1 LIGRIARLSVAGND
15 TQGKETL
22 MSSSPSRRSVLAA
35 AAALSAAPILGAR
48 AQARRRLRFT
58 AVFSDQDIRAEAMR
72 GFQRDLAA
80 DFDVELH
87 LNATLFRQGT
97 ELVAIQR
104 GNVEMANLA
113 PQDLSRQIFAW
124 SVMAS
129 AYLFRDAGHMRKVF
143 DGEIGREFNRMAREQ
158 LNVHILGPLYF
169 GTRHVNLRPRKRIA
183 TPADMNGLKLRMPP
197 GETWQFLGEALGA
210 NPTPV
215 AFAELYT
222 ALQSGAVDGQD
233 NPLPTSRTMR
243 FHEVTTQ
250 FVLTS
255 HLVAYDLL
263 SVSAR
268 FWDALSPAQRE
279 ALQAAANKAIEE
291 STRRHLSQEEEMVA
305 FFRGQGLEVYAPNLD
320 AFRAEAQ
327 RRYLASSQSQSWP
340 AGILDR
346 INAVR

>member
-1 LIGRIARLSVAGND
+1 MSPLPGRRAVLS
-15 TQGKETL
+15 
-22 MSSSPSRRSVLAA
+22 A
-35 AAALSAAPILGAR
+35 AAALSAAPMLPAS
-48 AQARRRLRFT
+48 AQARRRIRFT

-72 GFQRDLAA
+72 GFQRDLAN

-104 GNVEMANLA
+104 GNVEMANLS
-113 PQDLSRQIFAW
+113 PQDISRQIPAW

-129 AYLFRDAGHMRKVF
+129 AYLFRDAAHLRAVF
-143 DGEIGREFNRMAREQ
+143 AGDIGREFNRLAREQ

-169 GTRHVNLRPRKRIA
+169 GTRHVNLRPRTRIT
-183 TPADMNGLKLRMPP
+183 TPADMRGIRLRMPP
-197 GETWQFLGEALGA
+197 GDTWQFLGEALGA

-222 ALQSGAVDGQD
+222 ALQTGAVDGQD

-255 HLVAYDLL
+255 HLIAYDVL
-263 SVSAR
+263 SISAR
-268 FWDALSPAQRE
+268 VWDALPPAQQ
-279 ALQAAANKAIEE
+279 AAVQAAADKAIDE
-291 STRRHLSQEEEMVA
+291 STRRHLAQEEEMVT
-305 FFRGQGLEVYAPNLD
+305 FFRSAGLEVYAPNVD

-327 RRYLASSQSQSWP
+327 RRYVASGQAQAWP

-346 INAVR
+346 IAAVR

>member
-1 LIGRIARLSVAGND
+1 MRSLIGR
-15 TQGKETL
+15 
-22 MSSSPSRRSVLAA
+22 RSAMAAA
-35 AAALSAAPILGAR
+35 AAALTTALISPAP
-48 AQARRRLRFT
+48 AQARRRLRFA

-72 GFQRDLAA
+72 GFQRDLQS

-97 ELVAIQR
+97 ELVALQR
-104 GNVEMANLA
+104 GNLEMGNIA
-113 PQDLSRQIFAW
+113 PQDISRQIPAW

-129 AYLFRDAGHMRKVF
+129 AYLFRDAGHMRKTFASDV
-143 DGEIGREFNRMAREQ
+143 GREFNRMAREQ
-158 LNVHILGPLYF
+158 LNIHILGPLYF
-169 GTRHVNLRPRKRIA
+169 GTRHVNLRPRRRVN
-183 TPADMNGLKLRMPP
+183 TPADMAGIKLRMPP

-222 ALQSGAVDGQD
+222 ALQTGAIDGQD

-255 HLVAYDLL
+255 HLVAYDVL

-268 FWDALSPAQRE
+268 FWDGLTPAQRD
-279 ALQAAANKAIEE
+279 AIQAAADRAIDQ
-291 STRRHLSQEEEMVA
+291 STQRHLEQEQEMVN
-305 FFRGQGLEVYAPNLD
+305 FFRSQGLEVYTPNVD

-327 RRYLASSQSQSWP
+327 RRYLASQQSQAWP
-340 AGILDR
+340 PGILDR
-346 INAVR
+346 INAIR

>member
-1 LIGRIARLSVAGND
+1 MRMHIG
-15 TQGKETL
+15 
-22 MSSSPSRRSVLAA
+22 RRSVLTAA
-35 AAALSAAPILGAR
+35 TAALALPAVSAR
-48 AQARRRLRFT
+48 AQARRRIRFT

-72 GFQRDLAA
+72 GFQTDLQSQ
-80 DFDVELH
+80 FDVELH

-113 PQDLSRQIFAW
+113 PQDLSRQIPAW

-129 AYLFRDAGHMRKVF
+129 AYLFRDADHMRKVF
-143 DGEIGREFNRMAREQ
+143 NGEIGQEFNRMARDQ
-158 LNVHILGPLYF
+158 LNVHVLGPLYF
-169 GTRHVNLRPRKRIA
+169 GTRHVNLRPRKRIN
-183 TPADMNGLKLRMPP
+183 TPADMAGMKLRMPP

-222 ALQSGAVDGQD
+222 ALQSGTVDGQD

-263 SVSAR
+263 SISSR
-268 FWDALSPAQRE
+268 FWDGLTQPQRD
-279 ALQAAANKAIEE
+279 AIQAAVNKAIDQ
-291 STRRHLSQEEEMVA
+291 STQRHLAQEQEMVA
-305 FFRGQGLEVYAPNLD
+305 FFRSQGLEVYEPDVA

-327 RRYLASSQSQSWP
+327 RRYLASAQSQAWP

-346 INAVR
+346 IAAVR

>member
-1 LIGRIARLSVAGND
+1 
-15 TQGKETL
+15 
-22 MSSSPSRRSVLAA
+22 MSSPLGRRSVLAA
-35 AAALSAAPILGAR
+35 AAALSAAPIIGAR
-48 AQARRRLRFT
+48 AQARRRIRFT

-72 GFQRDLAA
+72 GFQRDLASE
-80 DFDVELH
+80 FDVELH

-113 PQDLSRQIFAW
+113 PQDLSRQIPAW

-129 AYLFRDAGHMRKVF
+129 AYLFRDADHMQKVF
-143 DGEIGREFNRMAREQ
+143 AGPIGAEFNRMAREQ

-169 GTRHVNLRPRKRIA
+169 GTRHVNLRPRTRIT
-183 TPADMNGLKLRMPP
+183 TPADMRGLKLRMPP

-263 SVSAR
+263 SISSRV
-268 FWDALSPAQRE
+268 WDGLTPAQRDAVQGAATK
-279 ALQAAANKAIEE
+279 ALAE
-291 STRRHLSQEEEMVA
+291 STRRHLAQEEEMVA
-305 FFRGQGLEVYAPNLD
+305 FFRSQGLEVYAPNVD

-327 RRYLASSQSQSWP
+327 RRYLASAQSQTWP

>member
-1 LIGRIARLSVAGND
+1 MSSIIGRR
-15 TQGKETL
+15 TL
-22 MSSSPSRRSVLAA
+22 LAT
-35 AAALSAAPILGAR
+35 AAALATAPVLSAR
-48 AQARRRLRFT
+48 AQQRRRVRFT
-58 AVFSDQDIRAEAMR
+58 AVFSDQDIRADAMK

-80 DFDVELH
+80 DFDIELH

-113 PQDLSRQIFAW
+113 PQDFSRQIPAW

-129 AYLFRDAGHMRKVF
+129 AYLFRDVDHMTKVF
-143 DGEIGREFNRMAREQ
+143 ASPIGDDFKRMAREQ
-158 LNVHILGPLYF
+158 LNVHVLGPLYF
-169 GTRHVNLRPRKRIA
+169 GTRHVNLKPRTRIT
-183 TPADMNGLKLRMPP
+183 TPADMRGIKLRMPP

-222 ALQSGAVDGQD
+222 ALQSGTVDGQD

-263 SVSAR
+263 SVSTR
-268 FWDALSPAQRE
+268 VWDALTPAQRT
-279 ALQAAANKAIEE
+279 AMQAAADKAIAE
-291 STRRHLSQEEEMVA
+291 SSRRHVAQEQEMLD
-305 FFRGQGLEVYAPNLD
+305 FFRAQGLEVYAPNVD

-327 RRYLASSQSQSWP
+327 RRYLASTQSQGWP

-346 INAVR
+346 INAIR

>member
-1 LIGRIARLSVAGND
+1 MRMQIG
-15 TQGKETL
+15 
-22 MSSSPSRRSVLAA
+22 RRSVLTAA
-35 AAALSAAPILGAR
+35 TAALALPAVTAR
-48 AQARRRLRFT
+48 AQARRRIRFT

-72 GFQRDLAA
+72 GFQTDLQSQ
-80 DFDVELH
+80 FDVELH

-113 PQDLSRQIFAW
+113 PQDLSRQIPAW

-129 AYLFRDAGHMRKVF
+129 AYLFRDADHMRKVF
-143 DGEIGREFNRMAREQ
+143 DGEIGQEFNRMARDQ
-158 LNVHILGPLYF
+158 LNVHVLGPLYF
-169 GTRHVNLRPRKRIA
+169 GTRHVNLRPRKRIN
-183 TPADMNGLKLRMPP
+183 TPADMAGMKLRMPP

-222 ALQSGAVDGQD
+222 ALQSGTVDGQD
-233 NPLPTSRTMR
+233 NPRPTSRTMR

-263 SVSAR
+263 SISSR
-268 FWDALSPAQRE
+268 FWDGLTQPQRD
-279 ALQAAANKAIEE
+279 AIQAAVNKAIDQ
-291 STRRHLSQEEEMVA
+291 STQRHLAQEQEMVA
-305 FFRGQGLEVYAPNLD
+305 FFRSQGLEVYEPDVA

-327 RRYLASSQSQSWP
+327 RRYLASAQSQAWP

-346 INAVR
+346 IAAVR

>member
-1 LIGRIARLSVAGND
+1 MRSHTG
-15 TQGKETL
+15 
-22 MSSSPSRRSVLAA
+22 RRSVLTAGA
-35 AAALSAAPILGAR
+35 ILLAAPAL
-48 AQARRRLRFT
+48 AQARRRIRFT

-72 GFQRDLAA
+72 GFQRDLSGEL
-80 DFDVELH
+80 DVELH

-97 ELVAIQR
+97 ELVAVQR

-113 PQDLSRQIFAW
+113 PQDFSRQIPAW
-124 SVMAS
+124 SVIAS
-129 AYLFRDAGHMRKVF
+129 AYLFRDVDHMNKVF
-143 DGEIGREFNRMAREQ
+143 ASPVGEEFRKMVRDQ
-158 LNVHILGPLYF
+158 LGVQILGPLYF
-169 GTRHVNLRPRKRIA
+169 GTRHVNLKPRRRIG
-183 TPADMNGLKLRMPP
+183 TPADMAGIKLRMPP

-222 ALQSGAVDGQD
+222 ALQSGTVDGQD
-233 NPLPTSRTMR
+233 NPLPASRTMR

-268 FWDALSPAQRE
+268 FWDGLPAAQRS
-279 ALQAAANKAIEE
+279 AVQAAADKAIAE
-291 STRRHLSQEEEMVA
+291 STQRHLAQEQECLD
-305 FFRGQGLEVYAPNLD
+305 FFRAQGLEVYAPNLD

-327 RRYLASSQSQSWP
+327 RRYLASNQSQSWP

-346 INAVR
+346 INAIR

>member
-1 LIGRIARLSVAGND
+1 MRSNTGRRAVIM
-15 TQGKETL
+15 T
-22 MSSSPSRRSVLAA
+22 AA
-35 AAALSAAPILGAR
+35 AAALAVPAIGAR
-48 AQARRRLRFT
+48 AQARRRIRFT

-72 GFQRDLAA
+72 GFQAALQA

-104 GNVEMANLA
+104 GNVEMANLS
-113 PQDLSRQIFAW
+113 PQDLSRQIPAW

-129 AYLFRDAGHMRKVF
+129 AYLFRDADHMRKTF
-143 DGEIGREFNRMAREQ
+143 DGEVGREFNAMARQQ
-158 LNVHILGPLYF
+158 LNVHVLGPLYF
-169 GTRHVNLRPRKRIA
+169 GTRQVNLRPRRRIT
-183 TPADMNGLKLRMPP
+183 TPADMAGLKLRMPP

-263 SVSAR
+263 SISSR
-268 FWDALSPAQRE
+268 FWDGLTQGQRDTI
-279 ALQAAANKAIEE
+279 QAAVTGAIEQ
-291 STRRHLSQEEEMVA
+291 STRRHLEQEQEMVA
-305 FFRGQGLEVYAPNLD
+305 FFRSQGLEVYAPNVD

-327 RRYLASSQSQSWP
+327 RRYLASPQAQTWP

-346 INAVR
+346 IAAIR

>member
-1 LIGRIARLSVAGND
+1 MPSQIG
-15 TQGKETL
+15 
-22 MSSSPSRRSVLAA
+22 RRSVLASA
-35 AAALSAAPILGAR
+35 AATLVAAPAITSS
-48 AQARRRLRFT
+48 AQAQAARRRLRFT

-80 DFDVELH
+80 EFDVELH

-113 PQDLSRQIFAW
+113 PQDFSRQIPAW

-129 AYLFRDAGHMRKVF
+129 AYLFRDADHMSKVF
-143 DGEIGREFNRMAREQ
+143 ASPVGEEFKRMAREQ
-158 LNVHILGPLYF
+158 LNVQVLGPLYF
-169 GTRHVNLRPRKRIA
+169 GTRHVNLRPRTRVS
-183 TPADMNGLKLRMPP
+183 TPADLRGLKLRMPP

-222 ALQSGAVDGQD
+222 ALQSGTVDGQD

-263 SVSAR
+263 SISSRVWDGLSA
-268 FWDALSPAQRE
+268 AQK
-279 ALQAAANKAIEE
+279 AAVQAAADKAIAE
-291 STRRHLSQEEEMVA
+291 STRRHLAQEEEMVA
-305 FFRGQGLEVYAPNLD
+305 FFRGAGLEVYAPNVD

-327 RRYLASSQSQSWP
+327 RRYLASTQSQAWP
-340 AGILDR
+340 PGILDR
-346 INAVR
+346 INAIR

>member
-1 LIGRIARLSVAGND
+1 MQIG
-15 TQGKETL
+15 
-22 MSSSPSRRSVLAA
+22 RRSVMTAA
-35 AAALSAAPILGAR
+35 AAALAVPALPAR
-48 AQARRRLRFT
+48 AQARRRIRFS

-72 GFQRDLAA
+72 GFAA
-80 DFDVELH
+80 DLQSQFDVELH

-104 GNVEMANLA
+104 NNVEMANLA
-113 PQDLSRQIFAW
+113 PQDFSRQIPAW

-129 AYLFRDAGHMRKVF
+129 AYLFRDAAHMRAVF
-143 DGEIGREFNRMAREQ
+143 NGPIGAEFNRMARDQ
-158 LNVHILGPLYF
+158 LNVHVLGPLYF
-169 GTRHVNLRPRKRIA
+169 GTRHVNLKPRKRIN
-183 TPADMNGLKLRMPP
+183 TPADMAGLKLRMPP

-222 ALQSGAVDGQD
+222 ALQSGTVDGQD

-263 SVSAR
+263 SISSR
-268 FWDALSPAQRE
+268 LWDGLTQPQRD
-279 ALQAAANKAIEE
+279 AIQAAANKAIDT
-291 STRRHLSQEEEMVA
+291 STQRHLAQEQEMVA
-305 FFRGQGLEVYAPNLD
+305 FFRSQGLEVYEPDVA

-327 RRYLASSQSQSWP
+327 RRYLASTQSQAWP

-346 INAVR
+346 IAAVR

>member
-1 LIGRIARLSVAGND
+1 MTAAV
-15 TQGKETL
+15 
-22 MSSSPSRRSVLAA
+22 AA
-35 AAALSAAPILGAR
+35 AIAAPAISAR
-48 AQARRRLRFT
+48 AQARRRVRFA

-72 GFQRDLAA
+72 GFAREMQGE
-80 DFDVELH
+80 FDVELH

-97 ELVAIQR
+97 ELVALQR
-104 GNVEMANLA
+104 GNLEMANIA
-113 PQDLSRQIFAW
+113 PQDFSRQIPAW

-129 AYLFRDAGHMRKVF
+129 AYLFRDADHMRKTFASDV
-143 DGEIGREFNRMAREQ
+143 GREFNRMAREQ
-158 LNVHILGPLYF
+158 LNVHVLGPLYF
-169 GTRHVNLRPRKRIA
+169 GTRHVNLRPRKRIT
-183 TPADMNGLKLRMPP
+183 TPADMAGMKLRMPP
-197 GETWQFLGEALGA
+197 GESWQFLGEALGA

-268 FWDALSPAQRE
+268 FWDGLSAAQRDSF
-279 ALQAAANKAIEE
+279 QAAINRAIDQ
-291 STRRHLSQEEEMVA
+291 STQKHLEQEQEMLS
-305 FFRGQGLEVYAPNLD
+305 FFRSQGLDVYPPNLD

-327 RRYLASSQSQSWP
+327 KRYLAAPLSQGWP

-346 INAVR
+346 INAIR

>member
-1 LIGRIARLSVAGND
+1 MHSPIGRRAAI
-15 TQGKETL
+15 
-22 MSSSPSRRSVLAA
+22 AA
-35 AAALSAAPILGAR
+35 ASAALLTPSLVS
-48 AQARRRLRFT
+48 AQARRRIRFT
-58 AVFSDQDIRAEAMR
+58 AVFSDQDIRADAMR

-113 PQDLSRQIFAW
+113 PQDFSRQIPAW

-129 AYLFRDAGHMRKVF
+129 AYLFRDADHLAKVF
-143 DGEIGREFNRMAREQ
+143 ASPVGEEFKKMVRDQ

-169 GTRHVNLRPRKRIA
+169 GTRHVNLKPRRRIT
-183 TPADMNGLKLRMPP
+183 TPADLNGIKLRMPP

-210 NPTPV
+210 SPTPV

-222 ALQSGAVDGQD
+222 ALQTGTVDGQD

-263 SVSAR
+263 SISSR
-268 FWDALSPAQRE
+268 LWDQLTAAQR
-279 ALQAAANKAIEE
+279 AAVQAAADKAIAE
-291 STRRHLSQEEEMVA
+291 STRRHLAQEEEMIA
-305 FFRGQGLEVYAPNLD
+305 FFRSQGLEVYAPNVD

-327 RRYLASSQSQSWP
+327 RRYLASPQSQSWP
-340 AGILDR
+340 PGILER

>member
-1 LIGRIARLSVAGND
+1 MRMPIG
-15 TQGKETL
+15 
-22 MSSSPSRRSVLAA
+22 RRSVMTAA
-35 AAALSAAPILGAR
+35 AGALAVPGLPAR
-48 AQARRRLRFT
+48 AQARRRIRFT

-72 GFQRDLAA
+72 GFAA
-80 DFDVELH
+80 DLQSQFDVELH
-87 LNATLFRQGT
+87 LNASLFRQGT

-104 GNVEMANLA
+104 NNVEMANLA
-113 PQDLSRQIFAW
+113 PQDFSRQIPAW

-129 AYLFRDAGHMRKVF
+129 AYLFRDAAHMRAVF
-143 DGEIGREFNRMAREQ
+143 NGPIGAEFNRMARDQ
-158 LNVHILGPLYF
+158 LNVHVLGPLYF
-169 GTRHVNLRPRKRIA
+169 GTRHVNLKPRRRIS
-183 TPADMNGLKLRMPP
+183 TPADLAGMKLRMPP

-222 ALQSGAVDGQD
+222 ALQSGTVDGQD

-263 SVSAR
+263 SISSR
-268 FWDALSPAQRE
+268 LWDGLTQPQRD
-279 ALQAAANKAIEE
+279 AIQAAANKAIDQ
-291 STRRHLSQEEEMVA
+291 STQRHLAQEQEMVA
-305 FFRGQGLEVYAPNLD
+305 FFRSQGLEVYEPDVA

-327 RRYLASSQSQSWP
+327 RRYLASAQSQSWP

-346 INAVR
+346 IAAVR

>member
-1 LIGRIARLSVAGND
+1 MTAAV
-15 TQGKETL
+15 
-22 MSSSPSRRSVLAA
+22 AA
-35 AAALSAAPILGAR
+35 AVAAPAVSAR
-48 AQARRRLRFT
+48 AQARRRARFA

-72 GFQRDLAA
+72 GFAREMQGE
-80 DFDVELH
+80 FDVELH

-97 ELVAIQR
+97 ELVALQR
-104 GNVEMANLA
+104 GNLEMANIA
-113 PQDLSRQIFAW
+113 PQDFSRQIPAW

-129 AYLFRDAGHMRKVF
+129 AYLFRDADHMRKTF
-143 DGEIGREFNRMAREQ
+143 ASDLGREFNRMVRDQ
-158 LNVHILGPLYF
+158 LNVHVLGPLYF

-183 TPADMNGLKLRMPP
+183 TPADMAGMKLRMPP
-197 GETWQFLGEALGA
+197 GESWQFLGEALGA

-268 FWDALSPAQRE
+268 FWDGMTAAQRDSF
-279 ALQAAANKAIEE
+279 QAAINRAIDQ
-291 STRRHLSQEEEMVA
+291 STQKHLEQEQEMVS
-305 FFRGQGLEVYAPNLD
+305 FFRSQGLEVYPPNLD

-327 RRYLASSQSQSWP
+327 KRYLASPLSQGWP

-346 INAVR
+346 IDAVR

>member
-1 LIGRIARLSVAGND
+1 MSTRIGR
-15 TQGKETL
+15 
-22 MSSSPSRRSVLAA
+22 RSAITA
-35 AAALSAAPILGAR
+35 AAALAAGAAWPAR
-48 AQARRRLRFT
+48 AQAKRKIRFT
-58 AVFSDQDIRAEAMR
+58 AVFSDQDIRADAMR
-72 GFQRDLAA
+72 GFQRDLAS
-80 DFDVELH
+80 DFDIELH

-113 PQDLSRQIFAW
+113 PQDFSRQIPAW

-129 AYLFRDAGHMRKVF
+129 AYLFRDADHMNKVF
-143 DGEIGREFNRMAREQ
+143 ASPIGDEFKKMVRDQ

-169 GTRHVNLRPRKRIA
+169 GTRHVNLRPRKRIT
-183 TPADMNGLKLRMPP
+183 TPADLNGMKLRMPP

-222 ALQSGAVDGQD
+222 ALQSGTVDGQD

-263 SVSAR
+263 SISSR
-268 FWDALSPAQRE
+268 LWEQLSPAQRT
-279 ALQAAANKAIEE
+279 AVQAAADKAIAE
-291 STRRHLSQEEEMVA
+291 STRRHLAQEEEMIA
-305 FFRGQGLEVYAPNLD
+305 FFRSQGLEVYAPNVD

-327 RRYLASSQSQSWP
+327 RRYLASPQSQSWP
-340 AGILDR
+340 PGILDR
-346 INAVR
+346 ISAIR

>member
-1 LIGRIARLSVAGND
+1 MRSHTG
-15 TQGKETL
+15 
-22 MSSSPSRRSVLAA
+22 RRSVLTAA
-35 AAALSAAPILGAR
+35 AVALAAPALPAR
-48 AQARRRLRFT
+48 AQARRRIRFT

-72 GFQRDLAA
+72 GFQRDLANE
-80 DFDVELH
+80 FDVELH

-113 PQDLSRQIFAW
+113 PQDFSRQIPAW
-124 SVMAS
+124 SAMAS
-129 AYLFRDAGHMRKVF
+129 AYLFRDVDHMNKVF
-143 DGEIGREFNRMAREQ
+143 ASPIGEDFKKMARDQ
-158 LNVHILGPLYF
+158 LNVQVLGPLYF
-169 GTRHVNLRPRKRIA
+169 GTRHVNLKPRRRIA
-183 TPADMNGLKLRMPP
+183 TPADMAGIKLRMPP

-222 ALQSGAVDGQD
+222 ALQTGTVDGQD

-243 FHEVTTQ
+243 FNEVTTQ

-263 SVSAR
+263 SISSR
-268 FWDALSPAQRE
+268 TWDALTPAQRTTV
-279 ALQAAANKAIEE
+279 QAAADKAIAE
-291 STRRHLSQEEEMVA
+291 STRRHLAQEQECVDV
-305 FFRGQGLEVYAPNLD
+305 FKSQGLEVYVPNLD

-346 INAVR
+346 INAIR

>member
-1 LIGRIARLSVAGND
+1 MRSHLG
-15 TQGKETL
+15 
-22 MSSSPSRRSVLAA
+22 RRSMLTASAAVLAA
-35 AAALSAAPILGAR
+35 PSLTAM
-48 AQARRRLRFT
+48 AQTRRRLRFS
-58 AVFSDQDIRAEAMR
+58 AVFSEQDIRGDAMK

-113 PQDLSRQIFAW
+113 PQDFSRQIPAW

-129 AYLFRDAGHMRKVF
+129 AYLFRDVGHMTKVF
-143 DGEIGREFNRMAREQ
+143 ASPIGEDFKKMARDQ
-158 LNVHILGPLYF
+158 LNVQILGPLYF
-169 GTRHVNLRPRKRIA
+169 GTRHVNLKPRRRIG
-183 TPADMNGLKLRMPP
+183 TPADMAGIKLRMPP

-222 ALQSGAVDGQD
+222 ALQSGTVDGQD

-243 FHEVTTQ
+243 FYEVTTQ

-268 FWDALSPAQRE
+268 FWDGLTAAQRG
-279 ALQAAANKAIEE
+279 AIQAAADKVIAE
-291 STRRHLSQEEEMVA
+291 STQRHLAQEQECA
-305 FFRGQGLEVYAPNLD
+305 DFFKSQGLEVYAPNVD

-340 AGILDR
+340 PGILDR
-346 INAVR
+346 INAIS

>member
-1 LIGRIARLSVAGND
+1 MRMQIG
-15 TQGKETL
+15 
-22 MSSSPSRRSVLAA
+22 RRSVLTAA
-35 AAALSAAPILGAR
+35 TAALALPAVTAR
-48 AQARRRLRFT
+48 AQARRRIRFT

-72 GFQRDLAA
+72 GFQTDLQSQ
-80 DFDVELH
+80 FDVELH

-113 PQDLSRQIFAW
+113 PQDLSRQIPAW

-129 AYLFRDAGHMRKVF
+129 AYLFRDADHMRKVF
-143 DGEIGREFNRMAREQ
+143 NGEIGQEFNRMARDQ
-158 LNVHILGPLYF
+158 LNVHVLGPLYF
-169 GTRHVNLRPRKRIA
+169 GTRHVNLRPRKRIN
-183 TPADMNGLKLRMPP
+183 TPADMAGMKLRMPP

-222 ALQSGAVDGQD
+222 ALQSGTVDGQD

-263 SVSAR
+263 SISSR
-268 FWDALSPAQRE
+268 FWDGLTQPQRD
-279 ALQAAANKAIEE
+279 AIQAAVNKAIDQ
-291 STRRHLSQEEEMVA
+291 STQRHLAQEQEMVA
-305 FFRGQGLEVYAPNLD
+305 FFRSQGLEVYEPDVA

-327 RRYLASSQSQSWP
+327 RRYLASAQSQAWP

-346 INAVR
+346 IAAVR

>member
-1 LIGRIARLSVAGND
+1 MFMRSPIGRRAVI
-15 TQGKETL
+15 
-22 MSSSPSRRSVLAA
+22 AA
-35 AAALSAAPILGAR
+35 ASAALLTPSIVS
-48 AQARRRLRFT
+48 AQARRRIRFT
-58 AVFSDQDIRAEAMR
+58 AVFADQDIRADAMR
-72 GFQRDLAA
+72 GFQRDLAS
-80 DFDVELH
+80 DFDIELH

-104 GNVEMANLA
+104 NNVEMANLA
-113 PQDLSRQIFAW
+113 PQDFSRQIPAW

-129 AYLFRDAGHMRKVF
+129 AYLFRDADHMAKVF
-143 DGEIGREFNRMAREQ
+143 ASPVGEDFKRMVRDQ
-158 LNVHILGPLYF
+158 LNVQILGPLYF
-169 GTRHVNLRPRKRIA
+169 GTRHVNLKPRRRVS
-183 TPADMNGLKLRMPP
+183 TPADLNGMKLRMPP

-210 NPTPV
+210 SPTPV

-222 ALQSGAVDGQD
+222 ALQSGTVDGQD

-263 SVSAR
+263 SISSRV
-268 FWDALSPAQRE
+268 WDGLTAAQRT
-279 ALQAAANKAIEE
+279 AVQAAADKAIAE
-291 STRRHLSQEEEMVA
+291 STRRHLAQEEEMVA
-305 FFRGQGLEVYAPNLD
+305 FFRGQGLEVYAPNVD

-340 AGILDR
+340 AGILER

>member
-1 LIGRIARLSVAGND
+1 MHSSIGR
-15 TQGKETL
+15 
-22 MSSSPSRRSVLAA
+22 RSAILAA
-35 AAALSAAPILGAR
+35 AAALAAPSITAW
-48 AQARRRLRFT
+48 AQTRRRIRFT

-72 GFQRDLAA
+72 GFQRDLASE
-80 DFDVELH
+80 FDVELH

-113 PQDLSRQIFAW
+113 PQDFSRQIPAW

-129 AYLFRDAGHMRKVF
+129 AYLFRDADHMAKVF
-143 DGEIGREFNRMAREQ
+143 ASPIGEEFNRMAREQ
-158 LNVHILGPLYF
+158 LNVHVLGPLYF

-183 TPADMNGLKLRMPP
+183 TPADLNGIKLRMPP

-210 NPTPV
+210 SPTPV

-222 ALQSGAVDGQD
+222 ALQTGTVDGQD

-263 SVSAR
+263 SISSR
-268 FWDALSPAQRE
+268 LWDQLTPAQRT
-279 ALQAAANKAIEE
+279 AVQAAADKAISE
-291 STRRHLSQEEEMVA
+291 STRRHLAQEEEMIA
-305 FFRGQGLEVYAPNLD
+305 FFRGAGLEVYAPNVD

-327 RRYLASSQSQSWP
+327 RRYLASTQSQSWP

>member
-1 LIGRIARLSVAGND
+1 
-15 TQGKETL
+15 
-22 MSSSPSRRSVLAA
+22 MSLPLGRRSVLAT
-35 AAALSAAPILGAR
+35 AAALSAAPIIGAS
-48 AQARRRLRFT
+48 AQARRRIRLT
-58 AVFSDQDIRAEAMR
+58 AVFSDQDIRAEALR

-80 DFDVELH
+80 EFDVELH

-113 PQDLSRQIFAW
+113 PQDLSRQIPAW

-129 AYLFRDAGHMRKVF
+129 AYLFRDADHMRKVF
-143 DGEIGREFNRMAREQ
+143 AGPIGQDFNRMAREQ
-158 LNVHILGPLYF
+158 LNIHVLGPLYF
-169 GTRHVNLRPRKRIA
+169 GTRHVNLRPRTRIT
-183 TPADMNGLKLRMPP
+183 TPADMRGLKLRMPP

-263 SVSAR
+263 TISSRV
-268 FWDALSPAQRE
+268 WDGLTPAQRQ
-279 ALQAAANKAIEE
+279 AVQAAADKAIDE
-291 STRRHLSQEEEMVA
+291 STRRHLTQEDEMIA
-305 FFRGQGLEVYAPNLD
+305 FFRGQGLEVYAPNVD

-327 RRYLASSQSQSWP
+327 RRYLASTQSQGWP
-340 AGILDR
+340 QGILER
-346 INAVR
+346 IAAVR

>member
-1 LIGRIARLSVAGND
+1 MRSHTG
-15 TQGKETL
+15 
-22 MSSSPSRRSVLAA
+22 RRSVLTAA
-35 AAALSAAPILGAR
+35 AAALAAPALPAL
-48 AQARRRLRFT
+48 AQQARRRIRFT

-72 GFQRDLAA
+72 GFQRDLASE
-80 DFDVELH
+80 FDVELH

-113 PQDLSRQIFAW
+113 PQDFSRQIPAW

-129 AYLFRDAGHMRKVF
+129 AYLFRDVEHMNKVF
-143 DGEIGREFNRMAREQ
+143 ASPVGEDFKKMVRDQ
-158 LNVHILGPLYF
+158 LNVQILGPLYF
-169 GTRHVNLRPRKRIA
+169 GTRHVNLKPRRRIA
-183 TPADMNGLKLRMPP
+183 TPADMAGIKLRMPP

-222 ALQSGAVDGQD
+222 ALQTGTVDGQD

-243 FHEVTTQ
+243 FNEVTTQ

-263 SVSAR
+263 SISSR
-268 FWDALSPAQRE
+268 TWDALTPAQRS
-279 ALQAAANKAIEE
+279 AVQAAADKAIAE
-291 STRRHLSQEEEMVA
+291 STRRHLAQEQECVD
-305 FFRGQGLEVYAPNLD
+305 FFKSQGLEVYVPNLD

-346 INAVR
+346 INAIR

>member
-1 LIGRIARLSVAGND
+1 MEALIGRRAAIAG
-15 TQGKETL
+15 
-22 MSSSPSRRSVLAA
+22 AA
-35 AAALSAAPILGAR
+35 AVAAGSALPAR
-48 AQARRRLRFT
+48 AQARRRLRFA

-72 GFQRDLAA
+72 GFATDLQGEL
-80 DFDVELH
+80 DVELH

-97 ELVAIQR
+97 ELVALQR
-104 GNVEMANLA
+104 GNLEMANIA
-113 PQDLSRQIFAW
+113 PQDFSRQIPAW

-129 AYLFRDAGHMRKVF
+129 AYLFRDADHMRKVF
-143 DGEIGREFNRMAREQ
+143 AGDVGAEFNRLAREQ
-158 LNVHILGPLYF
+158 LNVHVLGPLYF

-183 TPADMNGLKLRMPP
+183 TPADMAGLKLRMPP

-222 ALQSGAVDGQD
+222 ALQSGTVDGQD

-268 FWDALSPAQRE
+268 FWDGLPAAQRE
-279 ALQAAANKAIEE
+279 KIQAAADKAIDL
-291 STRRHLSQEEEMVA
+291 STRRHLAQEEEMLA
-305 FFRGQGLEVYAPNLD
+305 FFRGQGLEVYAPNVD
-320 AFRAEAQ
+320 AFRTEAQ
-327 RRYLASSQSQSWP
+327 RRYLASTQSQGWP

-346 INAVR
+346 ISAIR

>member
-1 LIGRIARLSVAGND
+1 MRMQIG
-15 TQGKETL
+15 
-22 MSSSPSRRSVLAA
+22 RRSVMTAA
-35 AAALSAAPILGAR
+35 AAALAVPALPAR
-48 AQARRRLRFT
+48 AQARRRIRFS

-72 GFQRDLAA
+72 GFAA
-80 DFDVELH
+80 DLQSQFDVELH

-104 GNVEMANLA
+104 NNVEMANLA
-113 PQDLSRQIFAW
+113 PQDFSRQIPAW

-129 AYLFRDAGHMRKVF
+129 AYLFRDAAHMRAVF
-143 DGEIGREFNRMAREQ
+143 NGPIGAEFNRLARDQ
-158 LNVHILGPLYF
+158 LNVHVLGPLYF
-169 GTRHVNLRPRKRIA
+169 GTRHVNLKPRKRIN
-183 TPADMNGLKLRMPP
+183 TPADMAGLKLRMPP

-222 ALQSGAVDGQD
+222 ALQSGTVDGQD

-263 SVSAR
+263 SISSR
-268 FWDALSPAQRE
+268 LWDGLTQPQRD
-279 ALQAAANKAIEE
+279 AIQAAANKAIDQ
-291 STRRHLSQEEEMVA
+291 STQRHLAQEQEMVA
-305 FFRGQGLEVYAPNLD
+305 FFRSQGLEVYEPDVA

-327 RRYLASSQSQSWP
+327 RRYLASTQSQAWP

-346 INAVR
+346 IAAVR